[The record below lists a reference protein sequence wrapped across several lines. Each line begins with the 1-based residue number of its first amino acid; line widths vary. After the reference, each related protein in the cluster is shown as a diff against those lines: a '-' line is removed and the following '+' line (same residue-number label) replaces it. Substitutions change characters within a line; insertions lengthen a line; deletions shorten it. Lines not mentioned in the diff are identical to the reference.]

1 MKETA
6 PEEQAVADF
15 NHQRLDKHIHARIRF
30 AALSY
35 LLAVGK
41 ASFVEIRDCI
51 NATDGNLSVHMRKLE
66 SAGYISCDK
75 GFQLRKPHTIYSIT
89 GEGREAFLKYR
100 RDIRSFLGPELSLKS
115 A

>member
-1 MKETA
+1 MKENA
-6 PEEQAVADF
+6 PGEPAADF

-75 GFQLRKPHTIYSIT
+75 GFQSRKPYTIYSIT
-89 GEGREAFLKYR
+89 GEGREAFRKYR
-100 RDIRSFLGPELSLKS
+100 EHIGAFLGPEFGLQS